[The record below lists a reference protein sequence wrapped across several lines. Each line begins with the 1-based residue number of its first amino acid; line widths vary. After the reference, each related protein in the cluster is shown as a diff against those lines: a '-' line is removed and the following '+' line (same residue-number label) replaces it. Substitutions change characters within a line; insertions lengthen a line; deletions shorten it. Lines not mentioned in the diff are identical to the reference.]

1 MFQGPVKMGSRPSK
15 VQAIVTSDVKIF
27 FPHQGASES
36 SSKSDEF
43 SVTEESIPPD
53 LIDPLLVIAI
63 DFGTTYS
70 GYAFSFKGHKGKIL
84 TKTHGYTLC
93 DDRIPTIVLLNPDKT
108 FNSFGYEAQDTYSK
122 LGEEK
127 QTYFY
132 CENFKI
138 AFYKSKQEHVEIR
151 DSRNRRVTAK
161 EVMVMLIENV
171 IQLAF
176 EIADQLRKEDI
187 SWILSVPANWSD
199 TARRIIHQSV
209 VSAGINE
216 NNIRF
221 VLEPYVASLYCM
233 RTKMHIL
240 HTAGYRYILV
250 DLGGF
255 SADICVYEVT
265 AEKKL
270 KELYRATKENVAGLS
285 VDSQFKNL
293 IKELVGEPVWS
304 DFQEHHTSYYQDFM
318 RDFERK
324 KRLFTDNKDTVTM
337 SIENSLVQVLE
348 RETGESMEDA
358 IKKRKLSDKI
368 QFRPAFNKIFF
379 TKEIIEELFK
389 PSVDGILGLLENSLK
404 ECHHMNLQDVFLVG
418 GYSESPY
425 MREKVKSRFSNLN
438 IVFPDDAKMA
448 VLKGAVLFGYDGFGS
463 EIQSKYSNTS
473 CLAR

>member
-1 MFQGPVKMGSRPSK
+1 MGSRPSK
-15 VQAIVTSDVKIF
+15 LQAVVTSDVNIF
-27 FPHQGASES
+27 FPHQGTSKT

-43 SVTEESIPPD
+43 SVIEESIPPD
-53 LIDPLLVIAI
+53 LSDPLLVIAI
-63 DFGTTYS
+63 DFGATYS
-70 GYAFSFKGHKGKIL
+70 GYAFSFKADKEKIL

-93 DDRIPTIVLLNPDKT
+93 DDRMPTIVLLNPDKT
-108 FNSFGYEAQDTYSK
+108 FNSFGYEAQGTYSK
-122 LGEEK
+122 LGEIK

-138 AFYKSKQEHVEIR
+138 AFYDSKQEDVEIR
-151 DSRNRRVTAK
+151 DSQNRPVIARKVIS
-161 EVMVMLIENV
+161 MLIENL

-176 EIADQLRKEDI
+176 EIADQLRRKDI
-187 SWILSVPANWSD
+187 SWILSVPASWSD

-233 RTKMHIL
+233 RTDTHIL
-240 HTAGYRYILV
+240 HTTGYKYILV

-255 SADICVYEVT
+255 SADICVYEVIG
-265 AEKKL
+265 EKKM

-285 VDSQFKNL
+285 VNSQFKDL
-293 IKELVGEPVWS
+293 IKELVGELVWS
-304 DFQEHHTSYYQDFM
+304 EFHEHHTPSYQDFM

-324 KRLFTDNKDTVTM
+324 KRLFTGYKDTITM
-337 SIENSLVQVLE
+337 SIENSLLQVLK
-348 RETGESMEDA
+348 RETGESIEDV
-358 IKKRKLSDKI
+358 IKKRKLTDKI
-368 QFRPAFNKIFF
+368 QFRPTFNKIFF

-404 ECHHMNLQDVFLVG
+404 DCHHMNLQDMFLVG

-425 MREKVKSRFSNLN
+425 MREKIKSKFSNLTV
-438 IVFPDDAKMA
+438 VFPDDAKMA

-463 EIQSKYSNTS
+463 ENAIDIQQYTR
-473 CLAR
+473 CLPR